1 LPVRASC
8 RSSWTGRQ
16 TFSVA
21 AAVLVVVGVGG
32 GVVFVGVVGDLA
44 VDVAGA

>member
-1 LPVRASC
+1 MRSSPARACC

-21 AAVLVVVGVGG
+21 VVVDVG
-32 GVVFVGVVGDLA
+32 GVVFVGVAGDF